1 MPEAGGTAAAHPI
14 VMLMPAIGRYMT
26 KQPWTVPSNI
36 SLFDAS
42 ELMRQHGIRHLPV
55 VDDGELVGLVSDR
68 DLRLAHALGGRPS
81 ARVRD
86 AMTEP
91 AFSVN
96 ADDPIADVARMM
108 SERKYGSA
116 VVVTRSGVVEGIF
129 TAVDACRALAELLE
143 RAVA

>member
-1 MPEAGGTAAAHPI
+1 MATARLL
-14 VMLMPAIGRYMT
+14 VMLMPTIGRYMT
-26 KQPWTVPSNI
+26 RQPWTVTSST

-42 ELMRQHGIRHLPV
+42 ELMRQHDIRHLPV
-55 VDDGELVGLVSDR
+55 VDDGALVGLVSDR

-96 ADDPIADVARMM
+96 NGDPIADVARRM

-116 VVVTRSGVVEGIF
+116 VVVTRNGVVEGIF
-129 TAVDACRALAELLE
+129 TAVDACRALAEVLE